1 VRSWSEAERR
11 VHHQETAIMSEFVY
25 LFRIGAAEQREAMGT
40 PERAQQS
47 MRVWL
52 AWMREL
58 EAKGHI
64 KNPGQPLESGGRVV
78 RGRERTVTD
87 GPYIE
92 VKDLVAG
99 FIIVEARDLAQAVE
113 LSTGCPML
121 EGGGS
126 VEVRPVMSS
135 PR

>member
-1 VRSWSEAERR
+1 
-11 VHHQETAIMSEFVY
+11 MSEFVY
-25 LFRIGAAEQREAMGT
+25 LFRIGAEEQQEAMGT
-40 PERAQQS
+40 PEMAQQS

-64 KNPGQPLESGGRVV
+64 RNPGQPLAPDGKVV
-78 RGRERTVTD
+78 RGSQRSVTD
-87 GPYIE
+87 GPYVE

-99 FIIVEARDLAQAVE
+99 FIIIEARDLAQAVE

-121 EGGGS
+121 DGGGS

>member
-1 VRSWSEAERR
+1 
-11 VHHQETAIMSEFVY
+11 MSDFIY

-64 KNPGQPLESGGRVV
+64 KNPGQPLEPGGKVV
-78 RGRERTVTD
+78 RGSQRVITD
-87 GPYIE
+87 GPYVE

-99 FIIVEARDLAQAVE
+99 FIIIEARDLAQAVE

-121 EGGGS
+121 DGGGS